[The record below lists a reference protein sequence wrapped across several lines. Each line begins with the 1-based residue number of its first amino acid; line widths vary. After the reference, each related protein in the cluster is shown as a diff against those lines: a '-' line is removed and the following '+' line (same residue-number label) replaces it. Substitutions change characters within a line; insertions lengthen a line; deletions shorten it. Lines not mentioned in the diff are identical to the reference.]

1 MTNLFT
7 AALDALFDDPNLALA
22 GLYRAGGT
30 ALDIPVRVIRR
41 QPDRIGEFGVSR
53 LRSETTTFEVRASE
67 VADPREGD
75 MLSVGGIRY
84 VVQGEPLSDAERLV
98 WTIEARPA

>member
-1 MTNLFT
+1 MSVFE
-7 AALDALFDDPNLALA
+7 AAIDALFDDPNLALA

-41 QPDRIGEFGVSR
+41 QPDRIGELGVTR
-53 LRSETTTFEVRASE
+53 LRTATNVFELRTSE
-67 VADPREGD
+67 VPSAAEGD
-75 MLSVGGIRY
+75 MLTVRGVRY
-84 VVQGEPLSDAERLV
+84 VVQGEPMGDAERLV